1 MASKDRIKAL
11 SNWSELI
18 HIFHVPKAI
27 RGAEEV
33 GLQEVAL
40 LFKALPGSWGL
51 TLAIQD

>member
-11 SNWSELI
+11 SNWNELI
-18 HIFHVPKAI
+18 HVSHVPEAI

-33 GLQEVAL
+33 GLQEVSL
-40 LFKALPGSWGL
+40 LFRALPGSWGL

>member
-18 HIFHVPKAI
+18 HVSHVPETV
-27 RGAEEV
+27 RGAEKV

-40 LFKALPGSWGL
+40 LFRALPGSWGL